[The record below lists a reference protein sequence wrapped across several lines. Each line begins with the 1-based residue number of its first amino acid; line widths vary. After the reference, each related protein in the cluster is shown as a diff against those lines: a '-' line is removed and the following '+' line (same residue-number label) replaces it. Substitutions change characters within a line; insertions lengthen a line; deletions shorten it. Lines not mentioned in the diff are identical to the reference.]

1 MTEKEF
7 KKLTRADLLE
17 MLIEQQKQ
25 MEALQEKLAAAEA
38 KLASREI
45 VLDNAG
51 SIAEASLQL
60 NGIFEAAQAACE
72 QYTEN
77 IRALSERQ
85 TEVCRKIQSESE
97 ENAAKLIADAESK
110 AMLLE
115 LEGKR
120 KYTEMVAQ
128 AETESKEYWQSVST
142 RLEAFYAEHAGL
154 RQLLSSIDP
163 ALDSGK

>member
-25 MEALQEKLAAAEA
+25 VESLQEKLSAAEE
-38 KLASREI
+38 KLASRQI
-45 VLDNAG
+45 LLDNAG

-60 NGIFEAAQAACE
+60 SGIFEAAQTACQ

-77 IRALSERQ
+77 IQMLSERQ
-85 TEVCRKIQSESE
+85 SEVCRKIQAESE
-97 ENAAKLIADAESK
+97 EKAAKLIADAEAK
-110 AMLLE
+110 AILMT
-115 LEGKR
+115 LEGKQ

-128 AETESKEYWQSVST
+128 AEKESKEYWESVST

-163 ALDSGK
+163 TLDSDK